1 MGVRRTHQRARRT
14 SSLGL
19 LLGVVLALTAQ
30 GAAARW
36 YQVEVVVFRQPPG
49 APGADELWP
58 ELIARPDFSR
68 AVRLQRELPPMDD
81 EPPAAARGE
90 PAGPVAFT
98 PLEMSER
105 RLAGVARRVDGGG
118 YQLLL
123 ATGWRQP
130 GFGTAQPRRVYVS
143 DQEEPG
149 TVGAAET
156 FAPLPGEPA
165 QLPGPAVEGT
175 VAIKVARLLHVEL
188 DLVLDHDGVPVRLN
202 ETRRVKLREIHYFD
216 HPLFGAV
223 VQVSPYS
230 LPDVAE
236 TSTVGADEP
245 DDPDSAGEAGV
256 PPATTAP

>member
-1 MGVRRTHQRARRT
+1 VRCARRRARRPHG
-14 SSLGL
+14 LGL
-19 LLGVVLALTAQ
+19 LLGIVLALATQ

-58 ELIARPDFSR
+58 ELLAQPDFSR
-68 AVRLQRELPPMDD
+68 AVRLQRDLPPMDD
-81 EPPAAARGE
+81 EPPAAAAGE
-90 PAGPVAFT
+90 PTGPVAFT
-98 PLEMSER
+98 PLAASER

-143 DQEEPG
+143 DREEAG
-149 TVGAAET
+149 TMVAADT
-156 FAPLPGEPA
+156 LAPPPGELA
-165 QLPGPAVEGT
+165 ALPRPGVEGT

-188 DLVLDHDGVPVRLN
+188 DLVLDHDGVPVRLS

-230 LPDVAE
+230 LPDVDE

-245 DDPDSAGEAGV
+245 DDPDGAEI
-256 PPATTAP
+256 PAATAP